1 MSSKVTMHNKMI
13 VSNKK
18 SPMNCKVHKQTRWWQ
33 APRHTQKKK
42 EKEANEQNNQKK
54 HKEKMWIWRSAWAI
68 RRGNVSLP
76 IVQHSGAPA
85 LNPDANS
92 T

>member
-1 MSSKVTMHNKMI
+1 
-13 VSNKK
+13 
-18 SPMNCKVHKQTRWWQ
+18 
-33 APRHTQKKK
+33 
-42 EKEANEQNNQKK
+42 
-54 HKEKMWIWRSAWAI
+54 MWIWRSAWAI